1 METKQDKIIY
11 FQVNYEGNRIWFTY
25 LHFLDSASILWIT
38 TLYWVCIINTAFLW
52 LVHFSPFAIKTFVF
66 ITFTLSVSC
75 LNIQKHSSIGM
86 FPLDLHYKAF
96 TPWHIYISDSEILKL
111 FPLLYLWI
119 CLIPQLQ
126 PPTKP
131 PVRGASEVDSHG
143 AHRDGGRDESSLPV
157 SWSDV
162 SLQTLT
168 ALRFLQ
174 RFFFSS
180 LEILRINKGLSGN
193 TGIINLF
200 R

>member
-66 ITFTLSVSC
+66 ITFTLSVSFW
-75 LNIQKHSSIGM
+75 NMAIAFKHWHVSIG
-86 FPLDLHYKAF
+86 FTLQSVYSLTHLHFRFWNSETISSSLLMDMSHSPASAPHK
-96 TPWHIYISDSEILKL
+96 TSRQRSEWSGLPWRTSWWRKRWKQSPSVLE
-111 FPLLYLWI
+111 W
-119 CLIPQLQ
+119 CQ
-126 PPTKP
+126 PP
-131 PVRGASEVDSHG
+131 DSY
-143 AHRDGGRDESSLPV
+143 SSPI
-157 SWSDV
+157 S
-162 SLQTLT
+162 T
-168 ALRFLQ
+168 AV
-174 RFFFSS
+174 FFSS
-180 LEILRINKGLSGN
+180 FEILRLNKGLSGN